1 MFSTFSCLN
10 LMYLVIKFQ
19 QKTFHLWNGLQ
30 LTSQKDHFYSMAH
43 FILVS
48 WKLYFSF
55 KVLAKFC
62 RLNSFLIKKILFICA
77 KVHTKLKWV
86 SWTWVWQKPN
96 WFILTCI
103 KSFFISRNRWET
115 RSQLPYCSD
124 SGLPQHG
131 WSIVTR
137 WNACGYKWW
146 VLSDS
151 STSCGNV
158 QPN

>member
-1 MFSTFSCLN
+1 MFEFNVFNNKIPAKNIPFVEWPTINFSERPLLLN
-10 LMYLVIKFQ
+10 GSLHSCFMKIVFLFQ
-19 QKTFHLWNGLQ
+19 SSCKILQ
-30 LTSQKDHFYSMAH
+30 AQ
-43 FILVS
+43 
-48 WKLYFSF
+48 
-55 KVLAKFC
+55 
-62 RLNSFLIKKILFICA
+62 LISNQKILFICA

-86 SWTWVWQKPN
+86 SWTWVSQKPN

-103 KSFFISRNRWET
+103 KSFFISRNRWAT